1 MHDFDAVWLD
11 VGGVLVLPDPTV
23 LAPLLAPYGGTTDID
38 RHRRAHYVAMAVKS
52 RAGDGEHDWATYDD
66 GVRARCRR
74 RVGAPS
80 SVAARILNA
89 CRVADLW
96 RWPIPESVAAMHKL
110 HASGIPLGVVSN
122 AAGQVMAMLERVG
135 ICQVGDGP
143 CTSVR
148 CVIDSHHR
156 RRGQTRPGDLRLRR
170 PTLRRYRAFGIVYVG
185 DSVTMDIAGATAA
198 GLRPILLDPYDDH
211 PEAAVRAHQDRW
223 PTCSPRD
230 SLRKTDRAQLLQND
244 NLAAHEETA
253 CHLRRWRSRLRRLRR

>member
-1 MHDFDAVWLD
+1 VHDFDAVWLD

-23 LAPLLAPYGGTTDID
+23 LAPLLAPYGGTTDIE
-38 RHRRAHYVAMAVKS
+38 RHRRAHYSAMAVKS
-52 RAGDGEHDWATYDD
+52 RAGDGEQDWATYDTAYVR
-66 GVRARCRR
+66 GVGVESAA
-74 RVGAPS
+74 VEL
-80 SVAARILNA
+80 AARILNA

-143 CTSVR
+143 CTAVR
-148 CVIDSHHR
+148 CVIDSHHVGVAKPDPAIFDFAAR
-156 RRGQTRPGDLRLRR
+156 HFDGIERSR
-170 PTLRRYRAFGIVYVG
+170 IVYVG

-211 PEAAVRAHQDRW
+211 PEGPFERIRTLADLL
-223 PTCSPRD
+223 
-230 SLRKTDRAQLLQND
+230 SL
-244 NLAAHEETA
+244 
-253 CHLRRWRSRLRRLRR
+253 